1 MTLAESIVEEAVLE
15 RFGQLGYTVENWA
28 KLTRGEAAT
37 ERDSFGDGV
46 LVGRLG
52 AGIRR
57 LNPTFS
63 SSRTLPSLRDTL
75 LPNLLSGEVSVA
87 SLNAK
92 D

>member
-1 MTLAESIVEEAVLE
+1 MPLTESHVEEAVLE
-15 RFGQLGYTVENWA
+15 RFWQLGYTVENWA
-28 KLTRGEAAT
+28 KLTPGEAAT

-63 SSRTLPSLRDTL
+63 SSRTLFTLRDAL
-75 LPNLLSGEVSVA
+75 LPKLLRSKLHV
-87 SLNAK
+87 
-92 D
+92 